1 MPNYYIGVDESG
13 QAYIE
18 HKRDTKY
25 FMKIGRWPNARYFYS
40 QEEYAAWLA
49 NQRDAKAQAAQR
61 KNHRQIHHGKEVIT
75 NGRKGKARKIFGKRY
90 NADGSLTDVGRKDAQ
105 AAADSYRAASQYAG
119 VAQLFG
125 GGYKRRK

>member
-1 MPNYYIGVDESG
+1 MAGYYIGVDESG

-25 FMKIGRWPNARYFYS
+25 FMKIGRWPNAKYFYS

-49 NQRDAKAQAAQR
+49 NQRNAKVNAAQR
-61 KNHRQIHHGKEVIT
+61 KSYRHIRNGQEIIT
-75 NGRKGKARKIFGKRY
+75 NGRKGKARKILGKRY

-105 AAADSYRAASQYAG
+105 AAAESYRAARQYTG

>member
-1 MPNYYIGVDESG
+1 MSEYYVGVDENG

-18 HKRDTKY
+18 HKRDAKY

-49 NQRDAKAQAAQR
+49 SQRDAKVDAAQR
-61 KNHRQIHHGKEVIT
+61 KRYRHIRYGQEIIT

-105 AAADSYRAASQYAG
+105 AAANSYRAASQYAG

-125 GGYKRRK
+125 GGYTPRK